1 MLPSSSS
8 AAQSAGGN
16 SSSKPI
22 EELDSVTIRFAGDS
36 GDGMQLTGTQFTD
49 ASALFGNDLA
59 TMPDFPA
66 EIRAPAGTVAGVSAF
81 QIHFSSREIK
91 TPGDDLDVLVAMN
104 AAALKA
110 NIADLE
116 VGGILVV
123 DLAGFGDKDLE
134 KAEYRSN
141 PLQDGSLTGY
151 RLIEV
156 DITAQTVR
164 AVEHTGLKGRAA
176 ELCKNF
182 FTLGMMY
189 WLYDRPVEH
198 TLTWIQ
204 SKFGPKTKY
213 KDKPEIA
220 SANQAALLAG
230 FNYAETVELFASHY
244 RVKKAELPPGK
255 YRKIAGNE
263 ATVFGLIAAAQKAGL
278 EIVYGSY
285 PITPASDVL
294 HGLSRQKHFGVLTFQ
309 AEDEIAAMASVVGA
323 AYGGAFG
330 VTATSGP
337 GICLKSEAMGLA
349 VMTELP
355 MVIVDVQR
363 GGPSTGLPTKTEQS
377 DLLLN
382 MYGRSGDSPLP
393 IVAAKSPAD
402 CFTMAY
408 EASRLALKYM
418 TPVVLLTDGYIANGS
433 EPWMIPDAA
442 ALPDIT
448 TNRAA
453 PKAPDT
459 GDFLPYF
466 RNPETLA
473 RPWAVPGT
481 KGLEH
486 RIGGLEKAQQTGKIS
501 YDPDN
506 HDAMT
511 RERHA
516 KVAGIAKDIPAQ
528 AVEGDPSADL
538 LVVSWGGTYGAVST
552 AVSDCN
558 ANGIKVAHAHIQYI
572 NPFPANLGQILGSYK
587 KVVIPELNMGQLRLV
602 LSGTYGVPAIGINLV
617 RGKPFRISYLVD
629 KFERIVKALS

>member
-1 MLPSSSS
+1 MLPSTSP
-8 AAQSAGGN
+8 AAKNLDGGAKPLE
-16 SSSKPI
+16 KPI

-81 QIHFSSREIK
+81 QIHFSSQEIK

-123 DLAGFGDKDLE
+123 DLAGFGEKDLE
-134 KAEYRSN
+134 KAEYHSN
-141 PLQDGSLTGY
+141 PLLDGSLTGY

-204 SKFGPKTKY
+204 TKFGPKTKY

-230 FNYAETVELFASHY
+230 FNFAETVEIFASSY
-244 RVKKAELPPGK
+244 RVRKAELPPGK
-255 YRKIAGNE
+255 YRKISGNE

-294 HGLSRQKHFGVLTFQ
+294 HGLSRQKHFGVTTFQ

-323 AYGGAFG
+323 AYAGALG
-330 VTATSGP
+330 ITATSGP

-355 MVIVDVQR
+355 MVVVDVQR

-382 MYGRSGDSPLP
+382 LYGRSGDSPLP
-393 IVAAKSPAD
+393 IVAAKSPSD
-402 CFTMAY
+402 CFNMAY

-433 EPWMIPDAA
+433 EPWLIPDPETLPAINLNRVTKAA
-442 ALPDIT
+442 
-448 TNRAA
+448 
-453 PKAPDT
+453 
-459 GDFLPYF
+459 GEFLPYE

-473 RPWAVPGT
+473 RPWAKPGT
-481 KGLEH
+481 PGLEH

-511 RERHA
+511 RERAA

-528 AVEGDPSADL
+528 VVEGDPSADL

-558 ANGIKVAHAHIQYI
+558 SNGIKVAHAHVQYL

-587 KVVIPELNMGQLRLV
+587 RVVIPELNMGQLRMV
-602 LSGTYGVPAIGINLV
+602 LSGTFGIPAQGINLV

>member
-1 MLPSSSS
+1 MLPSSSPVS
-8 AAQSAGGN
+8 LSGN
-16 SSSKPI
+16 AKSTGKPI
-22 EELDSVTIRFAGDS
+22 EERDSVTIRFAGDS
-36 GDGMQLTGTQFTD
+36 GDGMQLTGAQFTD
-49 ASALFGNDLA
+49 ASALFGNDLV

-81 QIHFSSREIK
+81 QIHFASHDIK

-123 DLAGFGDKDLE
+123 DLAGFGEKDLE

-141 PLQDGSLTGY
+141 PLQDGSLAGY

-156 DITAQTVR
+156 DITAQTIR

-176 ELCKNF
+176 ELCKNL

-198 TLTWIQ
+198 TLTWLQ
-204 SKFGPKTKY
+204 TKFGPKTKY

-220 SANQAALLAG
+220 AANQAALLAG
-230 FNYAETVELFASHY
+230 FNYAETVELFASSY
-244 RVKKAELPPGK
+244 RVKKAQLPPGT
-255 YRKIAGNE
+255 YRKISGNE
-263 ATVFGLIAAAQKAGL
+263 ATVFGLIAASQKAGL
-278 EIVYGSY
+278 EIIYGSY

-294 HGLSRQKHFGVLTFQ
+294 HGLSRQKHFGVTTFQ

-323 AYGGAFG
+323 AYGGGLG

-355 MVIVDVQR
+355 MVIIDVQR

-393 IVAAKSPAD
+393 ILAARSPGD
-402 CFTMAY
+402 CFYMAY
-408 EASRLALKYM
+408 EATRIALKYM

-433 EPWMIPDAA
+433 EPWLIPVPED
-442 ALPDIT
+442 LPPIP

-453 PKAPDT
+453 AKAAGT
-459 GDFLPYF
+459 GEFLPYF
-466 RNPETLA
+466 RNPDTLA

-481 KGLEH
+481 PGLEH

-501 YDPDN
+501 YDPEN

-516 KVAGIAKDIPAQ
+516 KVAGIARDIPAQ
-528 AVEGDPSADL
+528 TVEGDASADL

-552 AVSDCN
+552 AVADCN
-558 ANGIKVAHAHIQYI
+558 NNGIKVAHAHIQYL

-587 KVVIPELNMGQLRLV
+587 KVVIPELNMGQLRL
-602 LSGTYGVPAIGINLV
+602 LISGVYGVPAQGINLV
-617 RGKPFRISYLVD
+617 RGKPFRVSYLVD